1 MTLPP
6 AHAISDAVGTIE
18 DLLRDI
24 RREVSQQESIT
35 SPFTTAQRAQAF
47 IGLQNNLGAAL
58 AAFRAE
64 AGSAPRQ

>member
-6 AHAISDAVGTIE
+6 AHAINDAVGTIE

-24 RREVSQQESIT
+24 RREVLLQESVT
-35 SPFTTAQRAQAF
+35 GPFTTAQRAAAF

-58 AAFRAE
+58 DAFRAE
-64 AGSAPRQ
+64 IGTAPRQ